1 MAEFVAD
8 QLRGQIIRRDLADGD
23 YLPIEAELC
32 ALFGISR
39 PTMREAFRILEA
51 EGLLQIRR
59 GGRFG
64 PQVRAPRTAVTARSL
79 GLLLQYRHVGL
90 GAVYEAFLDIV
101 PPSAGRLAKRHDP
114 SDIERLHDQRERCR
128 AAAADPSAFLDA
140 ASAFNLLMVELA
152 GNPVQTVLAEL
163 LVDVL
168 QAHRVAM
175 SSFLK
180 TTPRVQARRV
190 AEVLERTGTTIELI
204 AAGDV
209 GVESFVHQA
218 LDTFMRKALD
228 VPMNDPVQLV

>member
-8 QLRGQIIRRDLADGD
+8 ELRGQIIRREIADGD
-23 YLPIEAELC
+23 YLPVEAELC
-32 ALFGISR
+32 SLFEISR

-64 PQVRAPRTAVTARSL
+64 PQVRAPRTSVTARSL

-114 SDIERLHDQRERCR
+114 RDIERLHGQRERCR
-128 AAAADPSAFLDA
+128 AAADDSSAFLDA
-140 ASAFNLLMVELA
+140 ATGFNLLMVELA

-163 LVDVL
+163 LAEV
-168 QAHRVAM
+168 QRAHRDAM

-180 TTPRVQARRV
+180 TTPKVQARRA
-190 AEVLERTGTTIELI
+190 AEVLERTGTTIEMI

-209 GVESFVHQA
+209 GVEAYVHQA
-218 LDTFMRKALD
+218 LDVLVRKALN
-228 VPMNDPVQLV
+228 VPMNDPIQLV